1 MADLSPQAPYLVTGA
16 GGFVGSNLVNH
27 LRALGRPVRAMI
39 RKTAQAADL
48 EKTGAEVVVAD
59 LADPESMRRAVRGA
73 AGIYHIAA
81 LFRQAGLPDATYR
94 EVNVEGTRR
103 LLDLAIAEGVPRF
116 IHCSTVGVLGDIQ
129 SPPADERT
137 PYNPGDI
144 YQVSKM
150 EGEELALDYFRSG
163 RIPGHVIRPAMI
175 YGPGDTRTHKLF
187 NMVAKG
193 AFFYVG
199 RGDTLM
205 HFVDVRDLARCFQ
218 LAMDR
223 DERNGEVYIAAGR
236 QALSL
241 RELVEFTAD
250 YLQVARPWIRLPVRP
265 MQWLG
270 SACEALCTPL
280 RIQPPIFRRRV
291 DFYTKNRCF
300 SGAKAAAQL
309 GFTAEKTGQ
318 QEIIEIID
326 WYWQHGR
333 IRRDPR
339 RHAFQGPN
347 QSFMLRSLDGA
358 IAGWNGVSES
368 MYGYASREALG
379 AISHTLLKTEFPQP
393 LDTINRELKSRRVWR
408 GRLRHTTADN
418 QQVEVESHWLL
429 AENSSRTS
437 DRVLEINASPGG
449 CGMPGI
455 LSGFAGF
462 LSLGEILA
470 AG

>member
-1 MADLSPQAPYLVTGA
+1 MADPTSQAPHLVTGA
-16 GGFVGSNLVNH
+16 GGFVGSNLVAH
-27 LRALGRPVRAMI
+27 LRAHGHPVRAMV
-39 RKTAQAADL
+39 RNPAQAAEL
-48 EKTGAEVVVAD
+48 EKLGAEVVVAD
-59 LADPESMRRAVRGA
+59 LGDSEALRRAVRGA
-73 AGIYHIAA
+73 AGVYHIAA
-81 LFRQAGLPDATYR
+81 LFRQAGLPDSVYR
-94 EVNVEGTRR
+94 DVNVEGTRR
-103 LLDLAIAEGVPRF
+103 LLDLAIAAGVPRF
-116 IHCSTVGVLGDIQ
+116 IHCSTVGVLGDIH
-129 SPPADERT
+129 SPPADEQT

-150 EGEELALDYFRSG
+150 EGEQLALEYFRSG
-163 RIPGHVIRPAMI
+163 RIPGNVIRPAMI

-187 NMVAKG
+187 NLVAKG

-218 LAMDR
+218 LAMDH

-250 YLQVARPWIRLPVRP
+250 YLQVQRPWLRLPVRP

-270 SACEALCTPL
+270 SACEAVCTPL
-280 RIQPPIFRRRV
+280 RLQPPIFRRRV
-291 DFYTKNRCF
+291 DFFTKNRCF
-300 SGAKAAAQL
+300 NGAKAAAHL

-326 WYWQHGR
+326 WYWRHGR
-333 IRRDPR
+333 LRRDPR
-339 RHAFQGPN
+339 RHASQGPN

-358 IAGWNGVSES
+358 IAGWNSMSET
-368 MYGYASREALG
+368 MYGYPSREALG
-379 AISHTLLKTEFPQP
+379 SISHTLLKTEFPQP

-408 GRLRHTTADN
+408 GRLRHTTAEN
-418 QQVEVESHWLL
+418 KQVEVESHWLL
-429 AENSSRTS
+429 AEDGR
-437 DRVLEINASPGG
+437 DKPARVLEINASPGEP
-449 CGMPGI
+449 GMPGI
-455 LSGFAGF
+455 LAGFAGF
-462 LSLGEILA
+462 ISLGEMIA

>member
-1 MADLSPQAPYLVTGA
+1 MVVSSSQAPLLVTGA

-27 LRALGRPVRAMI
+27 LLSLGHPVRAMI
-39 RKTAQAADL
+39 RNPAQAAAL
-48 EKTGAEVVVAD
+48 EKAGAQVVVAD
-59 LADPESMRRAVRGA
+59 LGDLESMRRAVRGV

-81 LFRQAGLPDATYR
+81 LFRQAGLPDAAYR

-103 LLDLAIAEGVPRF
+103 LLDLAVAERVPRF

-129 SPPADERT
+129 SPPADEQA

-144 YQVSKM
+144 YQSSKK

-163 RIPGHVIRPAMI
+163 RIPGSVIRPAMI

-199 RGDTLM
+199 SGDTLM

-218 LAMDR
+218 LAMEHT
-223 DERNGEVYIAAGR
+223 ERNGEVYIAAGR
-236 QALSL
+236 QAVSL

-250 YLQVARPWIRLPVRP
+250 YLQVPRPWIRLPVRP

-300 SGAKAAAQL
+300 NGAKAAAQL
-309 GFTAEKTGQ
+309 GFAAEKTGQ

-326 WYWQHGR
+326 WYWRNGR
-333 IRRDPR
+333 IRPHPR
-339 RHAFQGPN
+339 RHACQGPDH
-347 QSFMLRSLDGA
+347 SFMLRSLEGD
-358 IAGWNGVSES
+358 IAGWNGASET
-368 MYGYASREALG
+368 MYGFRSREALG

-408 GRLRHTTADN
+408 GRLLHTTAGN
-418 QQVEVESHWLL
+418 KQVEVESHWLL
-429 AENSSRTS
+429 AGDAARKS

-449 CGMPGI
+449 IGIPGI

-462 LSLGEILA
+462 LSLGEVLA

>member
-1 MADLSPQAPYLVTGA
+1 MAEPHPQAPHLVTGA
-16 GGFVGSNLVNH
+16 GGFVGSNLVGH
-27 LRALGRPVRAMI
+27 LRAMGRPVRAMI
-39 RKTAQAADL
+39 RNPAQAAAL
-48 EKTGAEVVVAD
+48 EKLGADVVVAD
-59 LADPESMRRAVRGA
+59 LGDPEAIRRAVRGT

-81 LFRQAGLPDATYR
+81 LFRQAGLPDSTYR
-94 EVNVEGTRR
+94 EVNVEGTRH

-129 SPPADERT
+129 SPPADEQT

-150 EGEELALDYFRSG
+150 EGEQLALDYFRSG
-163 RIPGHVIRPAMI
+163 RIPGNVVRPAMI

-270 SACEALCTPL
+270 SACEAVCTPL
-280 RIQPPIFRRRV
+280 RVQPPIFRRRV

-300 SGAKAAAQL
+300 NGTKAATQL
-309 GFTAEKTGQ
+309 DFAAEKTYQ

-326 WYWQHGR
+326 WYWKNGR
-333 IRRDPR
+333 IRPHPR
-339 RHAFQGPN
+339 RHACQGPN
-347 QSFMLRSLDGA
+347 QSFILRSLDGA
-358 IAGWNGVSES
+358 IAGWNSESES
-368 MYGYASREALG
+368 MYGFRSREALG
-379 AISHTLLKTEFPQP
+379 AISHKLLKTEFPQP

-408 GRLRHTTADN
+408 GRLRHTTAEN
-418 QQVEVESHWLL
+418 KQVEVESHWLL
-429 AENSSRTS
+429 AADETQQAEH
-437 DRVLEINASPGG
+437 VLEINASPGG
-449 CGMPGI
+449 VCMPGI
-455 LSGFAGF
+455 QSGYAGLLGLS
-462 LSLGEILA
+462 EMIA

>member
-1 MADLSPQAPYLVTGA
+1 MAGSPSQAPYLITGA
-16 GGFVGSNLVNH
+16 GGFVGSNLVAH
-27 LRALGRPVRAMI
+27 LRALGRPVRAMV
-39 RKTAQAADL
+39 RNPAQAAEL
-48 EKTGAEVVVAD
+48 EKLGSEVVVAD
-59 LADPESMRRAVRGA
+59 LGDSESLRRAIRGA
-73 AGIYHIAA
+73 AGVYHIAA
-81 LFRQAGLPDATYR
+81 LFRQAGLPDSVYR

-103 LLDLAIAEGVPRF
+103 LLDLAIAAGVPRF

-129 SPPADERT
+129 SPPADEQT

-150 EGEELALDYFRSG
+150 EGEQLALDYFRSG
-163 RIPGHVIRPAMI
+163 RIPGTVIRPAMI

-218 LAMDR
+218 LAMDH

-250 YLQVARPWIRLPVRP
+250 YLQVPRPWIRLPVRP

-270 SACEALCTPL
+270 SACEAVCTPL
-280 RIQPPIFRRRV
+280 RLQPPIFRRRV
-291 DFYTKNRCF
+291 DFFTKNRCF
-300 SGAKAAAQL
+300 NGAKAADQL
-309 GFTAEKTGQ
+309 GFNAEKTFQ

-326 WYWQHGR
+326 WYWKHGR
-333 IRRDPR
+333 IRPHPR
-339 RHAFQGPN
+339 RHVCQGPN
-347 QSFMLRSLDGA
+347 QSFILRSLDGA
-358 IAGWNGVSES
+358 IAGWNGESEC
-368 MYGYASREALG
+368 MYGYRSREALG
-379 AISHTLLKTEFPQP
+379 SISHTLLKTEFPQS
-393 LDTINRELKSRRVWR
+393 LDAINRELKSRRVWR
-408 GRLRHTTADN
+408 GRLRHTTAEN
-418 QQVEVESHWLL
+418 KQVEVESHWLL
-429 AENSSRTS
+429 APDKTRES
-437 DRVLEINASPGG
+437 DRVLEINAPPGG
-449 CGMPGI
+449 GVMPGI
-455 LSGFAGF
+455 ISGFAGF